1 MDSMRNRFPANNI
14 IREVLLML
22 KVTKNTVLR
31 IFSFLLPIIFFGT
44 VIFGY
49 NPLIYQKYTAD
60 PTACWFN
67 NRMYIYC
74 SHDQTGATGYNIS
87 DVTLMSSDD
96 LVNWTDEGE
105 AVKASNTTWAG
116 LTYAPDCVYRNGYY
130 YVYFGNGGGSVGV
143 VRSANPTGPFTD
155 PLGHAL
161 ITSSTPGCSGM
172 TYIFDPAA
180 FIDDDGQAYCYFGGG
195 GVGNARVIKLNSDM
209 ISVNGSAVTI
219 DAPRYFEAPFM
230 NKYNGTYYF
239 SYSTDFS
246 ASPAASIDYM
256 TSSNPMTG
264 FTHRGTVLYNPPN
277 NCGNNNHASIVNIGS
292 NYYIAYHD
300 RSLSNSKLGSCNGIY
315 QRSVLP

>member
-1 MDSMRNRFPANNI
+1 M
-14 IREVLLML
+14 
-22 KVTKNTVLR
+22 
-31 IFSFLLPIIFFGT
+31 
-44 VIFGY
+44 
-49 NPLIYQKYTAD
+49 
-60 PTACWFN
+60 
-67 NRMYIYC
+67 
-74 SHDQTGATGYNIS
+74 
-87 DVTLMSSDD
+87 
-96 LVNWTDEGE
+96 
-105 AVKASNTTWAG
+105 
-116 LTYAPDCVYRNGYY
+116 
-130 YVYFGNGGGSVGV
+130 YFGNGGGSVGV
-143 VRSANPTGPFTD
+143 LRSTSPTGPYTD

-195 GVGNARVIKLNSDM
+195 GPGNARVIKLNSDM

-246 ASPAASIDYM
+246 ASPDASIDYM

-264 FTHRGTVLYNPPN
+264 FTHRGTILYNPPN

-300 RSLSNSKLGSCNGIY
+300 RSLSNLKLGNCNGIY
-315 QRSVLP
+315 QRSVCLDKLYFNSDGTIAVVTPTTEAWPHSRILTLILQ